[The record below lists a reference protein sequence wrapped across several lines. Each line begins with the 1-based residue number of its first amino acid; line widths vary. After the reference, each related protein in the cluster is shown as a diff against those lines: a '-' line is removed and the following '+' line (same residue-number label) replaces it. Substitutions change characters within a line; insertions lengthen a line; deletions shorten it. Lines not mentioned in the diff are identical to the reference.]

1 MKRINK
7 IKFILPLVVLGLSVS
22 SCNDYLDINESPNAG
37 HIENVTPA
45 LVLPGALN
53 ELYITQ
59 GGESTRPSSMMTFGN
74 VMMNNWATNVHNFGG
89 VYGAEYSLAG
99 VNNTFYTGIW
109 NRIYLYCANFK
120 LIEDYPNATHE
131 QDKYV
136 AIAKIMKAF
145 YMQYIVDLYG
155 DAPYKEAFL
164 RSGNTTPKYDD
175 DKEIYKALIGELEVA
190 NGLIDANNVNAIAA
204 STDPIFGGNMAS
216 WKAFSNTIKLRMLL
230 RMSNVTGDM
239 ATYRD
244 QKLATL
250 SGAIFIN
257 QEVTNNPGY
266 SAGNNDK
273 MNPFVSSYRA
283 TSSGAASTNYQ
294 LLCASEHIAN
304 CLNGNLMGSTQPYYT
319 KFNGI
324 IDPRRFRLFG
334 SVTYNGV
341 PQVKGI
347 RQGATSGQSGAPI
360 DNKALSQLASGNF
373 IGNNP
378 LTVPTTNASITA
390 DAINFG
396 NKRGGVIMSLA
407 ESKFLQAE
415 AALRYPTLFSGAEVN
430 FGQGVVASGIWL
442 GVPAAGTLNPT
453 QVMEAY
459 ITTIST
465 KPGLGWTGT
474 NTQKLEAI
482 MTQKWL
488 ALTNVNPAEMY
499 IEYNRT
505 GFPVTPM
512 AVTSTKPNRPY
523 RLMYP
528 VSEYTANSANVPNLT
543 SDQMF
548 VKNQYTPFWNQN

>member
-1 MKRINK
+1 MKKVNK
-7 IKFILPLVVLGLSVS
+7 IKLILPLAALSLSVL
-22 SCNDYLDINESPNAG
+22 SCNNYLDINENPNAG

-45 LVLPGALN
+45 QVLPGALN
-53 ELYITQ
+53 ELYRTQ
-59 GGESTRPSSMMTFGN
+59 GSEVTRASSMMTFGN
-74 VMMNNWATNVHNFGG
+74 VMMNSWATNVHNFGG
-89 VYGAEYSLAG
+89 VYGAEYTLSG

-109 NRIYLYCANFK
+109 DRIYLYAANFK
-120 LIEDYPNATHE
+120 LIEDYNNADHS
-131 QDKYV
+131 QDNYV

-164 RSGNTTPKYDD
+164 RSANTTPKYDD
-175 DKEIYKALIGELEVA
+175 DKEIYKALISELEAA
-190 NGLIDANNVNAIAA
+190 NALIDAGNVNAVAA
-204 STDPIFGGNMAS
+204 STDPILKGVMKD

-250 SGAIFIN
+250 SGAAFLNDNALI
-257 QEVTNNPGY
+257 NPGY
-266 SAGNNDK
+266 SAANNDT
-273 MNPFVSSYRA
+273 MNPFVGSYRA
-283 TSSGAASTNYQ
+283 TVTGSGTTLFQ
-294 LLCASEHIAN
+294 RTTASEYIAN
-304 CLNGNLMGSTQPYYT
+304 CLNGNLMASSESYYA

-324 IDPRRFRLFG
+324 IDPRRFRLFS
-334 SVTYNGV
+334 SVMYQGDL
-341 PQVKGI
+341 QVKGI
-347 RQGATSGQSGAPI
+347 RQGANSGDPGAPT
-360 DNKALSQLASGNF
+360 DNKTLSSLGTGNF
-373 IGNNP
+373 SGSAAV
-378 LTVPTTNASITA
+378 TSVPQLIAAGNAST
-390 DAINFG
+390 
-396 NKRGGVIMSLA
+396 RGGVIMSLA

-415 AALRYPTLFSGAEVN
+415 AALRYPSLFSDGEGN
-430 FGQGVVASGIWL
+430 FQQAIIASATWL
-442 GVPAAGTLNPT
+442 GVPIPVTTPPTDMAGAMKP
-453 QVMEAY
+453 Y
-459 ITTIST
+459 ITAIST
-465 KPGLGWTGT
+465 RPGLGWTGT

-505 GFPVTPM
+505 GFPIVPM

-548 VKNQYTPFWNQN
+548 VRNQYTPFWNQN